1 MPLMRLYALT
11 AIVLALKMSA
21 ISIVQGRART
31 AAKVFVNPEDAKMFA
46 GTAVAEEIAAVQRA
60 SRAWM
65 NDLENIPMFLILA
78 LVYAIAGLSS
88 TAFIVYCVVFTVAR
102 ILHTIFYLNAMQPL
116 RTIAYTVGALTSFAL
131 IIHLFVGFVMV
142 GGD

>member
-31 AAKVFVNPEDAKMFA
+31 AAKVFVNPEDAALFG
-46 GTAVAEEIAAVQRA
+46 GTAAIQEAAAVQRA
-60 SRAWM
+60 SRAWL

-78 LVYAIAGLSS
+78 LVYAIAGLSG
-88 TAFIVYCVVFTVAR
+88 TAFIIYCVVFTVAR

-131 IIHLFVGFVMV
+131 MVHLFVGFVMV

>member
-1 MPLMRLYALT
+1 MMRLYALT

-31 AAKVFVNPEDAKMFA
+31 AAKAFVNPEDVAMFGGTQALQEVA
-46 GTAVAEEIAAVQRA
+46 GVQRA
-60 SRAWM
+60 SRAWL
-65 NDLENIPMFLILA
+65 NDLENIPIFLILA

-88 TAFIVYCVVFTVAR
+88 TAFIIYCVVFTVAR
-102 ILHTIFYLNAMQPL
+102 ILHTIFYLNAMQPW
-116 RTIAYTVGALTSFAL
+116 RTIAYTVGALISFAL
-131 IIHLFVGFVMV
+131 MIHLFVGFVIV

>member
-21 ISIVQGRART
+21 ISVVQGRART

-46 GTAVAEEIAAVQRA
+46 GNPAAGEVAAVQRA

-88 TAFIVYCVVFTVAR
+88 TAFIVYCTVFTVAR

-116 RTIAYTVGALTSFAL
+116 RTIAYTVGALTSFAVISPASRL
-131 IIHLFVGFVMV
+131 
-142 GGD
+142 